1 MLLYTRDNEGY
12 MFVLGIL
19 SWTAIWNCPHLDNI
33 FCINDLLIYT
43 RDDEGYVLVLDTLSR
58 DVMEVL
64 YSFVS
69 RIFLRGD
76 IKKNC
81 WGGGLTKKLLKKHQ
95 KLVYIQICYVLRVG
109 QTFFC
114 GGGNLPP
121 PGHSLDSW
129 RPILFLWIVL
139 KSLFSWASISIFEPL
154 GIIS

>member
-19 SWTAIWNCPHLDNI
+19 SWTAIWNCPHRDNI

-76 IKKNC
+76 IKKIA
-81 WGGGLTKKLLKKHQ
+81 GEEGLQKKLLKNIKSLFIFRFATFYESD
-95 KLVYIQICYVLRVG
+95 KL
-109 QTFFC
+109 FFC